1 MSSNEKPEMPKA
13 FIPGLIPTMNNRG
26 FMTEGLDAYSLEFT
40 RFAGT
45 VTGEVLDIG
54 CAYGVATLA
63 ALASGARVLAADMD
77 PRHLEVL
84 LGRVPAGQRPRL
96 RTVTATLPDADFPA
110 ERFDALLAA
119 RVLHF
124 LRPEE
129 VERVALK
136 MFQWLAP
143 GGRLFIVADS
153 PYAGPWYKAATEYER
168 RKLHGERWPGFLEDY
183 RQFLPAGT
191 DMSGQP
197 RSINP
202 MDPDI
207 LRRLATESGF
217 VVEKAAFLAGS
228 TPKSPPNAHAGVIA
242 RKPG

>member
-1 MSSNEKPEMPKA
+1 MNGDEKLQMPTP

-40 RFAGT
+40 RYAGT
-45 VTGEVLDIG
+45 VTREVLDIG

-63 ALASGARVLAADMD
+63 ALAGGARVLAADMD

-84 LGRVPAGQRPRL
+84 LGRVPAEQRPRL
-96 RTVTATLPDADFPA
+96 RTATAVLPGADFPA
-110 ERFDALLAA
+110 GAFDAVLAA

-129 VERVALK
+129 VESVALK
-136 MFQWLAP
+136 IFRWLAP
-143 GGRLFIVADS
+143 GGKLFIIADS
-153 PYAGPWYKAATEYER
+153 PYTGPWYKAAPEYEQ
-168 RKLHGERWPGFLEDY
+168 RKKAGERWPGFLEDY
-183 RQFLPAGT
+183 RQFLPPGT
-191 DMSGQP
+191 DLSGQP

-217 VVEKAAFLAGS
+217 AVERAAFLAGS